1 MLKAESVLPEDW
13 PYLLAKNRPRFRRQ
27 VFARLYV
34 SPRDND
40 SQSFPRMS
48 ARTFYL
54 LSLLCISRLLIANS
68 VDNNG
73 ASPARTAVTSHLPR
87 ESVASKGIASIGY
100 SKRRHILEIQFVNG
114 AVYRYL
120 QVAPSVHRDLMAADS
135 KARYYDANI
144 KGNYPSVR
152 VRPRVTQEAR

>member
-1 MLKAESVLPEDW
+1 MAVS
-13 PYLLAKNRPRFRRQ
+13 AGKNRPDSDQ
-27 VFARLYV
+27 IFARLGV
-34 SPRDND
+34 SRRGNG
-40 SQSFPRMS
+40 SQSFPQMS
-48 ARTFYL
+48 AKTIYL
-54 LSLLCISRLLIANS
+54 LSLLCAWQLSIANS
-68 VDNNG
+68 VNDNA
-73 ASPARTAVTSHLPR
+73 ASPVRTAVTSHIPR

-100 SKRRHILEIQFVNG
+100 SKRLHILEIEFVNG

-152 VRPRVTQEAR
+152 VRPRLKQAVR